1 MRNKYFAKATT
12 TEKNIVVN
20 QVAELIQ
27 ISGIDVFYIP
37 RKLNKLDSLYGEDV
51 LSSFETKFEI
61 EMLLNDVSEFGGD
74 GAMLEKFGL
83 EVRDEVNFTVSSKR
97 FKEVVKFDEPREGD
111 LIYFT
116 DQNALFEIKYVDYN
130 KKLFAHNTTPKFDIK
145 CELFEYSNETIEV
158 GITELDGLDG
168 VDTVIEDG
176 KSVDKKVPVFDNTS
190 INDII
195 MSEFGDPYVDN
206 PTPKPSITVEPE
218 PQQTTQAE
226 SSSYDASDPFNF

>member
-37 RKLNKLDSLYGEDV
+37 RQLNKLDSLYGEDV
-51 LSSFETKFEI
+51 LSSFTTKFEI

-74 GAMLEKFGL
+74 GDLMSKFGL

-130 KKLFAHNTTPKFDIK
+130 KKIFAHNTTPKFDIK

-158 GITELDGLDG
+158 GITSLDVLDGK
-168 VDTVIEDG
+168 DTVIENG
-176 KSVDKKVPVFDNTS
+176 NSVEKTVPVFDNTS

-195 MSEFGDPYVDN
+195 MAEFGDPYLEKPVTPTPTTAPTTQTQSTESSFSADN
-206 PTPKPSITVEPE
+206 PF
-218 PQQTTQAE
+218 Q
-226 SSSYDASDPFNF
+226 

>member
-1 MRNKYFAKATT
+1 MARNKYFSKPTT
-12 TEKNIVVN
+12 LEKNIVVN

-27 ISGIDVFYIP
+27 ISGIDVVYIP

-74 GAMLEKFGL
+74 GSIMSKFGL

-145 CELFEYSNETIEV
+145 CELFEYSNEKIEV
-158 GITELDGLDG
+158 GITELDVLDG
-168 VDTVIEDG
+168 IDTVVENG
-176 KSVDKKVPVFDNTS
+176 VNVDKKVPVFDNTS

-195 MSEFGDPYVDN
+195 MQEFGDPYIEKPAPKVATESSPAKLTVDTFNADN
-206 PTPKPSITVEPE
+206 P
-218 PQQTTQAE
+218 
-226 SSSYDASDPFNF
+226 FN